1 METEGAA
8 EPVAGMTTTQLC
20 IDRGHK
26 SRLSAG
32 VGLAR
37 VLAKEMRVTIV
48 VSLGLP
54 RELVCGF
61 LGSLMQV
68 LLSASFPCLSKNSSL
83 NDVQDPGQSV

>member
-1 METEGAA
+1 MGWSRPSGWLVCKALHIRCVWGWGVVISTQMSHGNRGA

-26 SRLSAG
+26 GRLSTG

-48 VSLGLP
+48 ISLG
-54 RELVCGF
+54 
-61 LGSLMQV
+61 
-68 LLSASFPCLSKNSSL
+68 
-83 NDVQDPGQSV
+83 